1 MPDNLHFILRRAL
14 RVRCCYLP
22 FCKGR
27 KGIQPRVTESGFESG
42 VADSEVSDTPDWK
55 EPDTEPSASVLRM
68 ETSTD
73 APQLRMRLR
82 PNEPTII

>member
-1 MPDNLHFILRRAL
+1 M
-14 RVRCCYLP
+14 
-22 FCKGR
+22 
-27 KGIQPRVTESGFESG
+27 TESGFESG